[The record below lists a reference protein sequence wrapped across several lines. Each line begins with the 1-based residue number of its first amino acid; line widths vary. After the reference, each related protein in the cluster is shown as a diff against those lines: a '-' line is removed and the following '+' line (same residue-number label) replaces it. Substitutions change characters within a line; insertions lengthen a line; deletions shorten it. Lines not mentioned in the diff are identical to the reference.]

1 MNNRKKYLGL
11 LVLSLIVSIS
21 LFVHSVYQFTNNVSQ
36 NSSYIWLGLGI
47 LLTNL
52 VFIFIGVILFFKE
65 EIFLGHLM
73 LLFKMIF
80 VPTFTGIQNLLKG
93 NPTFDLFYVIL
104 FLISAFC
111 LYYGLKIKPVVLRH
125 VRWKKYV
132 NILVAMGYEAVA
144 YSIAQG
150 IYTVIPN
157 YILISTG
164 NNRESKILFSAVFV
178 RYPFVL
184 VDALVNNPNQSVFFY
199 LATIGG
205 ILFFI
210 YSVINIFIKP
220 SKNPAK

>member
-93 NPTFDLFYVIL
+93 NPTFNLFYVNL
-104 FLISAFC
+104 S
-111 LYYGLKIKPVVLRH
+111 
-125 VRWKKYV
+125 
-132 NILVAMGYEAVA
+132 
-144 YSIAQG
+144 
-150 IYTVIPN
+150 
-157 YILISTG
+157 
-164 NNRESKILFSAVFV
+164 
-178 RYPFVL
+178 
-184 VDALVNNPNQSVFFY
+184 
-199 LATIGG
+199 
-205 ILFFI
+205 
-210 YSVINIFIKP
+210 
-220 SKNPAK
+220 